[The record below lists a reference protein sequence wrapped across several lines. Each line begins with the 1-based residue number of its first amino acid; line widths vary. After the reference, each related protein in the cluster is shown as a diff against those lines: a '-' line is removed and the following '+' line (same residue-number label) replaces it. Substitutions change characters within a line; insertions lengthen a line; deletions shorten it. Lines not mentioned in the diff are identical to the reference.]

1 VLRRFSACV
10 AVMCATVL
18 AACGSSHNSA
28 SPTTTAG
35 RPSTTTA
42 VPGAAAT
49 LPPSTG
55 PSTTGSAPNPR
66 PATTTTVPAQASAA
80 GNGSEYLGIVTPLTS
95 AFESAP
101 ADPTRAQLEQLA
113 SEVRAAQARLSAF
126 HWPGPA
132 ETDIRTLVNELTPLA
147 SELAQGDAGAVNSTT
162 DTLTSASVTIK
173 LDLGLPTSP
182 R

>member
-1 VLRRFSACV
+1 MLRRFSAWV
-10 AVMCATVL
+10 VVMCATLL
-18 AACGSSHNSA
+18 AACGSSQKSA

-35 RPSTTTA
+35 TPSTTAA
-42 VPGAAAT
+42 VPGPAAT

-55 PSTTGSAPNPR
+55 PSTTSSAPNPQR
-66 PATTTTVPAQASAA
+66 ATTTVPAQAAAA
-80 GNGSEYLGIVTPLTS
+80 GNGPEYLAIVTPLTS

-101 ADPTRAQLEQLA
+101 ADPTPVQLEQLA
-113 SEVRAAQARLSAF
+113 SELRAAQARLSAF

-147 SELAQGDAGAVNSTT
+147 SELAQGDAAAVNSTT

-173 LDLGLPTSP
+173 FDLGLPTSP